1 MLLSLAIGMRDE
13 ELFSR
18 FCAYSGMMLMFVVL
32 ECALFLGKMCHHIFS
47 GCDIRY
53 ISTSFVF
60 EHVQEE
66 KFLSIV
72 IINGVVS
79 IWSCTCSIIN
89 NLRYLLLIYIYIMKS
104 QEFLENICYLIQA
117 SIIGTTSSSQNEKC
131 VVRRSTDSIYYI
143 KIVAM
148 DQQQGPS
155 LRVDCSVCRRRHHV
169 SSSHP
174 ERSLGGGRAWVPRI
188 TDGRHILVV
197 FNQIFVVSTVAC
209 WRNKRL
215 RGFVA
220 TKERE

>member
-18 FCAYSGMMLMFVVL
+18 CCAYSGGMMLMFVVL

-53 ISTSFVF
+53 ISTSFFF

-66 KFLSIV
+66 KFLLIV

-89 NLRYLLLIYIYIMKS
+89 NLRYLLLIYNYEEPRVSREYMLPDSGVYNRNDIVKS
-104 QEFLENICYLIQA
+104 KWKMCCASFDRLYLL
-117 SIIGTTSSSQNEKC
+117 
-131 VVRRSTDSIYYI
+131 R

-174 ERSLGGGRAWVPRI
+174 ERSFGRGRAWVPRI

-197 FNQIFVVSTVAC
+197 FNQIFVVSTVAY